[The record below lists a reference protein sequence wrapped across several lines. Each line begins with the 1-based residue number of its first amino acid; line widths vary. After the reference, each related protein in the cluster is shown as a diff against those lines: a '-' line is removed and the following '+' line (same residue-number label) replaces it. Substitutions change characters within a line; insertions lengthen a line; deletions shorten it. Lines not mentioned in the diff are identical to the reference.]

1 MKILEGVKF
10 NWKNNK
16 YKRMKKITLL
26 VLMIFCL
33 GYQSALSQI
42 TCTTE
47 KGYNDFPFT
56 ENELTI
62 TASGTGGYQ
71 NYASSLEICGVT
83 TKPNSVYIGSSASTF
98 TNTFSSPVNNM
109 VYNMV
114 AGNTGEIVTITTDTG
129 GSLTITHENGD
140 CPEATIINGNV
151 ISVDGLQG
159 ARLKVHSTNNFS
171 TITFSHNG
179 GGGGLL
185 MTMCF
190 DAVFASLGP
199 TVTTTAMSGITSTT
213 AVSGGNVTD
222 DGGQAIIERGIC
234 WNTSGSPT
242 ITDSKTSNGTGTGS
256 FSSNLTGLNSGSTYY
271 VRAYATNSIGTGY
284 GDEVSFTTTS
294 NDTPSG
300 STIANQFECINGSA
314 SGLVLTITDN
324 LPGDN
329 TFIVTAA
336 SSNTSVVDNTDIVIT
351 GTGNTRSLTI
361 TPLLDA
367 AGTSTITV
375 SIEDSLG
382 EIGTQTF
389 DVSFNDLI
397 APSLTTVTDIDQDL
411 DAECNFTIPDYTGL
425 TTAADNCGT
434 VTVTQSPISGTVIS
448 DHGTAQTITLTAD
461 DGNGNTNTTTFEV
474 TLADVTPP
482 SLTAVEDTFEDL
494 DASCNFTVPDY
505 TGLTTAAD
513 NCGAVTVTQSPISG
527 TVISGHGTAQ
537 TITLTAEDGNGNTN
551 TTTFEVTLADVTPPS
566 LTAVEDTFEDLDAS
580 CNFTVPDYTGL
591 TTAADN
597 CGTVTITQSPI
608 SGTVLSGHATAQT
621 ITLAAEDGNGNTNTT
636 TFNITLMDVTP
647 PTAIAQD
654 ITVQLDAN
662 GVAAITP
669 TQINNNSTDNC
680 GITSISLDTTNFTC
694 ENIGENTVTLTTT
707 DANGN
712 EAHATAVVI
721 VEDNIAPIVVVKDLT
736 INLDETGLIS
746 IAAEEFIDESYDN
759 CSISSLVMDR
769 TNFDCAN
776 IGQYTLT
783 LTATD
788 SSGNTT
794 IETAQ
799 LTLTGT
805 DTDGDSIADS
815 CDTDDDDDGI
825 PDAEDYF
832 PINAKPTLIP
842 AQAFTPNGD
851 GINDYWIIPGI
862 ENYANALIKVY
873 NRWGHEVFASKGYK
887 NDWNATYRSNSNKLP
902 SGSYMYTIDL
912 GNGTAPI
919 QGWLFINY

>member
-213 AVSGGNVTD
+213 AVSGGNITD

-256 FSSNLTGLNSGSTYY
+256 FSSNLTGLNSGATYY

-336 SSNTSVVDNTDIVIT
+336 SSNTSVVDNSDIVIT

-461 DGNGNTNTTTFEV
+461 
-474 TLADVTPP
+474 
-482 SLTAVEDTFEDL
+482 
-494 DASCNFTVPDY
+494 
-505 TGLTTAAD
+505 
-513 NCGAVTVTQSPISG
+513 
-527 TVISGHGTAQ
+527 
-537 TITLTAEDGNGNTN
+537 DGNGNTN

-736 INLDETGLIS
+736 INLDETGLIN